1 MSVREFTTYKGTV
14 EQAPEHPETAATA
27 VAALPAVE
35 YERSALT
42 CCPECE
48 GRVVAARYDSYC
60 ERCGLVVSE
69 SHIDHGPTLGD
80 VGKGQ
85 NRGGMPRVETA
96 SPYHAD
102 PMGSTFSFS
111 YFDGKGNSLSGSQL
125 RRVRRLEKRLRWEGD
140 SADRFRTDAL
150 MDIKTMGRSAGLP
163 EFVRERAT
171 KLFRDALEAG
181 LAGGRMSY
189 ESLAAGALIVAAR
202 EAGCPHSVD
211 VITPW
216 ARTPEER
223 GCAGARKVRIG
234 LGLTDSCPPVRPGA
248 VDAVLEALNEQ
259 TDGRGGRFG
268 NSYFEVQQ
276 VASHLMELADERSVG
291 PGTPRLTVAA
301 AAVYAATKLVGGVR
315 LTQSELAEAVS
326 PIVETTPG
334 RVSRYNRELLAAYIE
349 RHGTDDPA
357 VVLERDTERST

>member
-14 EQAPEHPETAATA
+14 EQAPEHPETATDP
-27 VAALPAVE
+27 VTKPWAVE
-35 YERSALT
+35 HERSALT
-42 CCPECE
+42 ICPECE
-48 GRVVAARYDSYC
+48 GQVVAARYDSYC

-69 SHIDHGPTLGD
+69 SHLDHGPTLAD
-80 VGKGQ
+80 VGTGQ
-85 NRGGMPRVETA
+85 NSGGAPRVETA

-111 YFDGKGNSLSGSQL
+111 YYDGKGNALSGAQL
-125 RRVRRLEKRLRWEGD
+125 RRVRRMEKRHRWEGD

-150 MDIKTMGRSAGLP
+150 MDIRAVGRSAGLP

-171 KLFRDALEAG
+171 DLFRDALEAG
-181 LAGGRMSY
+181 LAGGRMAY
-189 ESLAAGALIVAAR
+189 ESVATGALIVAAR
-202 EAGCPHSVD
+202 EAGCPHSID
-211 VITPW
+211 AITPW

-223 GCAGARKVRIG
+223 GCAGARKVRLG

-248 VDAVLEALNEQ
+248 IDVVFEALDEQ
-259 TDGRGGRFG
+259 TDDRDGRFG
-268 NSYFEVQQ
+268 SSSLEVRQ
-276 VASHLMELADERSVG
+276 VASHLMDLADELAIG

-334 RVSRYNRELLAAYIE
+334 RVSRYNCLLRAAYIE

-357 VVLERDTERST
+357 VVLERDTERSA